1 MAGPSVDPS
10 WLQYQDQMNQENLR
24 TLVILH
30 RVYGGITALLSCC
43 VAGYVTF
50 VLGLVGIAVTQD
62 PHGGPAPPPVA
73 VGAVV
78 VIWGVVILFVF
89 ALSIV
94 NFLCANWLR
103 DRRNWT
109 GVVVVSAFN
118 CLHMPLGTALGVF
131 TLIVVNRP
139 NVRAQFS

>member
-1 MAGPSVDPS
+1 MSDLGDDPS
-10 WLQYQDQMNQENLR
+10 WLRYQDQMNQENLR
-24 TLVILH
+24 TLEILH
-30 RVYGGITALLSCC
+30 RVYGGITAVLSCC

-50 VLGLVGIAVTQD
+50 VMGIIGFAISSD
-62 PHGGPAPPPVA
+62 PHTKGPPAAMAGVF
-73 VGAVV
+73 VFVWGA
-78 VIWGVVILFVF
+78 IICLIF

-109 GVVVVSAFN
+109 GVVVVSALN

-139 NVRAQFS
+139 NVRSLFN